1 MFESYRYFV
10 NELKKWEGFEDYAE
24 KLSGLE
30 SSFFTKGKD
39 IFTAKSNGFNV
50 LNHGDLNFKN
60 LLTKDENERNDV
72 LFVSICGIVTTFQNY
87 YLEVKL

>member
-10 NELKKWEGFEDYAE
+10 NELRKWEGYEDYAE
-24 KLSGLE
+24 RLSGLE
-30 SSFFTKGKD
+30 ASFFAKGRE

-60 LLTKDENERNDV
+60 ILTKDDDERNDV
-72 LFVSICGIVTTFQNY
+72 LFVSIHIVI
-87 YLEVKL
+87 

>member
-10 NELKKWEGFEDYAE
+10 NELKKWEGYEDYTSR
-24 KLSGLE
+24 LSGLE

-60 LLTKDENERNDV
+60 ILTKGDEDKNDV
-72 LFVSICGIVTTFQNY
+72 VFVSI
-87 YLEVKL
+87 YL